1 MSENYSLPVKGASV
15 ACKIIHDG
23 NPLNFSTTEAT
34 KSSTWREL
42 YAVYYSILSLAPF
55 LATRHVEW
63 QTDNFAAS
71 LIVTK
76 GSTKLEL
83 QYFSENTFEICN
95 RYRISFSIK
104 WIPRALLADVDTMS
118 RKIDFDDWD

>member
-1 MSENYSLPVKGASV
+1 MMAIRLTFLQQRLPKAQHGV
-15 ACKIIHDG
+15 
-23 NPLNFSTTEAT
+23 NFMPFIT
-34 KSSTWREL
+34 L
-42 YAVYYSILSLAPF
+42 YYSF